1 MSITSSVLLTL
12 VYFPITLLSIVIVW
26 KKRDRRLSFIVS
38 RDNQVETIQR
48 VFSTIGKLKVRRRW
62 SDLKM
67 SVWKFDE
74 FLSSVTSL
82 LASCLFLSNFQ
93 KCFVQLL
100 QISFPRF
107 PSRSRKETDRV
118 VEPAI
123 LLECK
128 PFPFGSVIAKISSTR
143 DRKSPPVRIVHRRMQ
158 DRGKASG
165 LPSSGTP
172 IDRITRRAVRLFLYG
187 REAVSGM

>member
-1 MSITSSVLLTL
+1 MSITSSVLTL

-67 SVWKFDE
+67 SVWQIRWISVKRYF
-74 FLSSVTSL
+74 SSG
-82 LASCLFLSNFQ
+82 FLSNFQ

-107 PSRSRKETDRV
+107 PSRRRKETDRV